1 MVIHNNLHLLCV
13 RADDAYHREI
23 MGKLGGKQID
33 NMCADM
39 ARFIQREICYE
50 DGELF
55 NDEGVLILDELEKL
69 CRWVP

>member
-1 MVIHNNLHLLCV
+1 
-13 RADDAYHREI
+13 
-23 MGKLGGKQID
+23 MGKLGGKKID